1 MDNALVPGLGGPMGR
16 HATGRGAWF
25 NALPWAFAAGTVL
38 FLVLFLRHAQ
48 CVQSDAAAAV
58 NSYALLCYSDI
69 QGTFLGQGFGAG
81 ATPFTTGTLTFSPLV
96 GVMVLLSIRLVGA
109 FMPIGPGTPTQ
120 AQIDASV
127 AFFGITTVA
136 LFVCFL
142 LLILATAKLGRRRS
156 GASWDAMIVASS
168 PIVLASGL
176 ISWDLLP
183 LAITAIGLA
192 QFAHGRVMEAG
203 IVMGL
208 AACTG
213 TMPIG
218 VALAVT
224 VVAGLRG
231 GTLTAVRFAGPAAVT
246 FAAVH
251 LPLLLADLDRVYAFY
266 HQEIH
271 REAGY
276 GSLWYLLSLI
286 GVPLRH
292 AGSLGFVLLALF
304 LGVLVAW
311 LYVSGKRPRVGSL
324 VAVFI
329 LAATI
334 LGPSFPPQTSLWVL
348 LAVVVSRPLRPE
360 LIAAT
365 VAHVAYY
372 LAIWGWLA
380 GSLTTSQWGPYGL
393 YWAAILARAGV
404 EAWVLGASLTD
415 IVDPVRDP
423 LRTPDRPDPLG
434 GVLNDGEFAR
444 A

>member
-25 NALPWAFAAGTVL
+25 NPLPWAFAAGTVL
-38 FLVLFLRHAQ
+38 FLILFLRHTP
-48 CVQSDAAAAV
+48 CVQTDAETAI

-69 QGTFLGQGFGAG
+69 QGTFLGQGFAVG
-81 ATPFTTGTLTFSPLV
+81 ATPFSGAGLTFSPLV
-96 GVMVLLSIRLVGA
+96 GVAILLSVRAAGLVA
-109 FMPIGPGTPTQ
+109 PIGPGTPTQ
-120 AQIDASV
+120 GQIDASV
-127 AFFGITTVA
+127 AFFGITTVV

-142 LLILATAKLGRRRS
+142 LLILATARLGRRDGR
-156 GASWDAMIVASS
+156 ASWDALTVAAS

-192 QFAHGRVMEAG
+192 QFARGRVVEAG
-203 IVMGL
+203 IVLGL
-208 AACTG
+208 AACAG

-218 VALAVT
+218 VALAVA
-224 VVAGLRG
+224 VATGLRG
-231 GTLTAVRFAGPAAVT
+231 GALQAARFAGPAVVT
-246 FAAVH
+246 FSAVH
-251 LPLLLADLDRVYAFY
+251 LPLVLAGLDKVYGYY

-276 GSLWYLLSLI
+276 GSLWYLLSLV
-286 GVPLRH
+286 GQPVRH
-292 AGSLGFVLLALF
+292 AGSLGFLMLVLF

-311 LYVSGKRPRVGSL
+311 LYVSRKRPRVGSL
-324 VAVFI
+324 VAVVI
-329 LAATI
+329 LAATV

-360 LIAAT
+360 LIAVT
-365 VAHVAYY
+365 VTHVAYY

-380 GSLTTSQWGPYGL
+380 GSLTTSQFGPYGL
-393 YWAAILARAGV
+393 YWAAIVGRAGA
-404 EAWVLGASLTD
+404 EAWVLVASLGD
-415 IVDPVRDP
+415 IVDPARDP

-434 GVLNDGEFAR
+434 GVLNDGEFAP